1 MENKTKA
8 RCDLGDKA
16 MKTKQTNMV
25 RKREKRKN
33 RNTKLNRGI

>member
-16 MKTKQTNMV
+16 MKTKQTN
-25 RKREKRKN
+25 KHGEEKRK
-33 RNTKLNRGI
+33 KKE